1 MKILSLIIQQKW
13 FDEIIK
19 GNKKQEFRELRPRS
33 EKKYIKYQEDGTFDA
48 IKFDAIR
55 FYVGYNKNR
64 DTALVEIKNISF
76 LDFVDENNKM
86 IVLKDLKTGE
96 EYDKMDIVYDL
107 GKVLEINGV
116 SQ

>member
-1 MKILSLIIQQKW
+1 MKILTLIIQQKW

-19 GNKKQEFRELRPRS
+19 GKKKQEFRELRPRS
-33 EKKYIKYQEDGTFDA
+33 EKKYIEYQEDGTFDA

-76 LDFVDENNKM
+76 LDFVDENNEI
-86 IVLKDLKTGE
+86 IVLKDLKTIV
-96 EYDKMDIVYDL
+96 EYDKMNIVYDL
-107 GKVLEINGV
+107 GKVLEVNGV

>member
-1 MKILSLIIQQKW
+1 MKVLTLIIKQKW

-19 GNKKQEFRELRPRS
+19 GNKKQEFRELRPTS
-33 EKKYIKYQEDGTFDA
+33 EKKYIEYQEDGTFDA
-48 IKFDAIR
+48 IRFDAIR

-76 LDFVDENNKM
+76 LDFLDENNEM